1 MIRKTLT
8 EYLCIDPQRM
18 IDFPCFFRYNLL
30 LYVYKKN

>member
-1 MIRKTLT
+1 MIQKTLT
-8 EYLCIDPQRM
+8 EYLCIASQRM